1 MNLTIHTYGHIDA
14 MFYILNGIKMI
25 MNSGFASMMIQTV
38 AIVATFYYGLKAAYA
53 NSSGGAKQH
62 LVKVAGMIIVINAL
76 LVPKTSMF
84 IEDHVTK
91 QRDHVDGLPYSFAV
105 PIGFMEKF
113 GDILTE
119 AFEQAFTPVPSDDRV
134 QNNYRDY
141 GMVFGARLIQEARK
155 FKITTPEFA
164 HNMDTFIKRCVV
176 MDVAMGNKY
185 TLNELLQSNDIWEL
199 VSKKASPLRRVE
211 MKIGKFTELKTCKEA
226 ATEVIAPDFVSELD
240 KIIQKYTKTEY
251 ALAGEHGGLFSAKG
265 TARNVNKFFK
275 DNLST
280 VFKQQLGDDGSAE
293 SHLRQYMMLNS
304 MSDHARTYGFARAN
318 MTQES
323 NWRISGDLANVY
335 LPMLL
340 SVIKGLVYTSFI
352 FMVPIMLMGGGMGKY
367 LSYISVIASLQL
379 WPALNA
385 VLNMFIELY
394 SATQMQDIGGGGI
407 SFTSYS
413 RVGDYS
419 DKIVAVASGL
429 QMTIPFLAFSIVQG
443 GVSGFIH
450 LASSITGASTA
461 AASTA
466 AQEVTTGNKSFDNYS
481 AGNMQVAMQQGFKT
495 DWNSSY
501 KAGASETQLSDG
513 TMAKWLPSGK
523 FISMMGPGI
532 TESAGLSKISYDT
545 QDSSQLVKS
554 YNESVAYRKG
564 LELQKSE
571 AVKAQDSMLKQ
582 YASTVAK
589 HATANEGLKFEKLG
603 TAAEGVRTAIEHNK
617 NFGESYDYMH
627 GQNSVLQGS
636 FSVDVG
642 GSGSAGV
649 GGRGGGSKSPSLG
662 VNAGITTSFKGDF
675 LSNSMNTQSLSEHA
689 NDSRSDVWNEDKNL
703 LLQASSNKEFS
714 KSAGVSEDL
723 LKNISASSEV
733 IDGFDKLINQSL
745 VREQQLAENISHNK
759 SAGVTFSTDI
769 TSEVQEELKQSMHP
783 LEANR
788 ALSNPNSNRAAVNQ
802 ATNTVVSRYKTNNSE
817 VANIPDTIAQKKRT
831 LPQDAANEMSA
842 FETKSRKEVEDKQ
855 KNNQKHV
862 DQVAKNN
869 NINADEIKVQ
879 VTNAENKLQD
889 KVTNQQHGIQNDAK
903 EAKNKRIT
911 QMNAKQLK
919 TYAEDDKRFRLFSKD
934 PMFGKPNPRG
944 D

>member
-53 NSSGGAKQH
+53 SSSGGAKQH

-91 QRDHVDGLPYSFAV
+91 QRDYVEGLPYGFAV

-164 HNMDTFIKRCVV
+164 YNMDTFIKRCVV

-251 ALAGEHGGLFSAKG
+251 ALAGDHGGLFSAKG

-513 TMAKWLPSGK
+513 TMAKWLPNGK
-523 FISMMGPGI
+523 FISMAGPGI

-554 YNESVAYRKG
+554 YNESVAYREG
-564 LELQKSE
+564 LEMKRSE
-571 AVKAQDSMLKQ
+571 AVKAQDSQLKQ
-582 YASTVAK
+582 YASAVAK
-589 HATANEGLKFEKLG
+589 HSSTNKGLKFDKLG
-603 TAAEGVRTAIEHNK
+603 TAAEGVRTAIEHSK
-617 NFGESYDYMH
+617 NLGEVYDYGH
-627 GQNSVLQGS
+627 SQNNLLQGGAAVEVS
-636 FSVDVG
+636 GSGSVGTG
-642 GSGSAGV
+642 GSG
-649 GGRGGGSKSPSLG
+649 GGKSPSVG
-662 VNAGITTSFKGDF
+662 ANAGVTGSVRGD
-675 LSNSMNTQSLSEHA
+675 LIVSSNNTQSLNEHT
-689 NDSRSDVWNEDKNL
+689 NDSNSNVWNEDKNL
-703 LLQASSNKEFS
+703 LLQASSNEDFS
-714 KSAGVSEDL
+714 KSAGVSQDL
-723 LKNISASSEV
+723 LDNISASSEK
-733 IDGFDKLINQSL
+733 IDGFDKEISKSL
-745 VREQQLAENISHNK
+745 VREQQLAENISHNR

-769 TSEVQEELKQSMHP
+769 TSEVREELKQSMHP
-783 LEANR
+783 LEADR

-802 ATNTVVSRYKTNNSE
+802 ATNTVVSRYKTSNPG
-817 VANIPDTIAQKKRT
+817 VANIPNTIAQKGQTFEQNRKK
-831 LPQDAANEMSA
+831 EMLD
-842 FETKSRKEVEDKQ
+842 FETTSRKEVEDKQ
-855 KNNQKHV
+855 ENSQKHIN
-862 DQVAKNN
+862 QVAQNN
-869 NINADEIKVQ
+869 NMNSSEIKADV
-879 VTNAENKLQD
+879 NKAENKLKGQVTGQHQD
-889 KVTNQQHGIQNDAK
+889 IQGGVNDAK
-903 EAKNKRIT
+903 NKNT
-911 QMNAKQLK
+911 AQMNAKQLMV
-919 TYAEDDKRFRLFSKD
+919 DKEEKARWTKKIWGREK
-934 PMFGKPNPRG
+934 PMNN
-944 D
+944 